1 LNKLKIILT
10 FVKFEQLKK
19 MIKNVE
25 KALKLQGKSQI
36 CEAKSAKNREE

>member
-1 LNKLKIILT
+1 MNEK
-10 FVKFEQLKK
+10 
-19 MIKNVE
+19 VE